1 MNELKNEEI
10 EFNTV
15 CEEWL
20 YFKKNKVKESS
31 YLNYKFI
38 IDKHLKNDFSNK
50 QINYFKV
57 YDLNKYVDNLKEKL
71 ANKTIRDI
79 ISIFKSI
86 LRYAERKYNMDFKL
100 DLISCPTIY
109 QKEIEVF
116 SEMEK
121 SKLEKY
127 LLSSQELKNIGILIS
142 LYSGLRIGEICSLK
156 WSNIDFESKLICV
169 NHTMQRVYIEK
180 DKTQVIITEPKTK
193 KSIRKIPIAK
203 TLYNKLKEIN
213 INYSKD
219 DYILT
224 RKNR

>member
-1 MNELKNEEI
+1 MNELKNEDI

-50 QINYFKV
+50 QISYFKE
-57 YDLNKYVDNLKEKL
+57 YDLNKYIDKLKEKL
-71 ANKTIRDI
+71 A
-79 ISIFKSI
+79 
-86 LRYAERKYNMDFKL
+86 
-100 DLISCPTIY
+100 
-109 QKEIEVF
+109 
-116 SEMEK
+116 
-121 SKLEKY
+121 
-127 LLSSQELKNIGILIS
+127 SQELKNIGILIS

-156 WSNIDFESKLICV
+156 WSNIDFESKLIYV

-203 TLYNKLKEIN
+203 TLYNKLKEISV
-213 INYSKD
+213 NYSKD

-224 RKNR
+224 RKKR

>member
-10 EFNTV
+10 EFNTI
-15 CEEWL
+15 CREWL
-20 YFKKNKVKESS
+20 YFKKNKVKEST

-38 IDKHLKNDFSNK
+38 INKHLKNDFRNK
-50 QINYFKV
+50 QINYFKE
-57 YDLNKYVDNLKEKL
+57 YDLNKYIDKLKKKL
-71 ANKTIRDI
+71 ANKTIIDI
-79 ISIFKSI
+79 ISVFKSI
-86 LRYAERKYNMDFKL
+86 LRYTERKYNMDFKL

-116 SEMEK
+116 SDKEK

-127 LLSSQELKNIGILIS
+127 LLENQELKNIGILIS

-156 WSNIDFESKLICV
+156 WSNIDFDSKLIYV

-180 DKTQVIITEPKTK
+180 NKTQVIITEPKTK

-203 TLYNKLKEIN
+203 TLYNKLKEIS

-219 DYILT
+219 DYVLT
-224 RKNR
+224 RKKG

>member
-10 EFNTV
+10 EFNTI

-38 IDKHLKNDFSNK
+38 IDKHLKNNFSNK
-50 QINYFKV
+50 QIKYFRE
-57 YDLNKYVDNLKEKL
+57 YDLNKYVDILKKKL
-71 ANKTIRDI
+71 SNKTIRDI
-79 ISIFKSI
+79 ISVFKSI

-116 SEMEK
+116 SEKEK
-121 SKLEKY
+121 LKLEKY
-127 LLSSQELKNIGILIS
+127 LLAKQELKNIGILIS

-156 WSNIDFESKLICV
+156 WSNIDFESKLIYV
-169 NHTMQRVYIEK
+169 NHTMQRVYMEK
-180 DKTQVIITEPKTK
+180 KKTQVIITEPKTK
-193 KSIRKIPIAK
+193 KSTRKIPIAK
-203 TLYNKLKEIN
+203 TLYNKLKEIST
-213 INYSKD
+213 NYSKD

-224 RKNR
+224 RKKR

>member
-1 MNELKNEEI
+1 MNELRNEEI

-50 QINYFKV
+50 QISYFKE
-57 YDLNKYVDNLKEKL
+57 YDLNKYIDKLKEQL

-79 ISIFKSI
+79 ISVFKSI
-86 LRYAERKYNMDFKL
+86 LRYTERKYNMDFKL

-116 SEMEK
+116 SDKEK
-121 SKLEKY
+121 LKLEKY
-127 LLSSQELKNIGILIS
+127 LLASQELKNIGILIS

-156 WSNIDFESKLICV
+156 WSNIDFDSKLIYV

-180 DKTQVIITEPKTK
+180 NKTQVIITEPKTK
-193 KSIRKIPIAK
+193 KSVRKIPIAK
-203 TLYNKLKEIN
+203 TLYNKLKEISV
-213 INYSKD
+213 NYSKD

-224 RKNR
+224 RKKR

>member
-10 EFNTV
+10 EFNTI
-15 CEEWL
+15 CREWL
-20 YFKKNKVKESS
+20 YFKKNKVKEST

-38 IDKHLKNDFSNK
+38 INKHLKNDFRNK
-50 QINYFKV
+50 QINYFKE
-57 YDLNKYVDNLKEKL
+57 YDLNKYIDKLKKKL
-71 ANKTIRDI
+71 ANKTIIDL
-79 ISIFKSI
+79 ISVFKSI
-86 LRYAERKYNMDFKL
+86 LRYTERKYNMDFKL

-116 SEMEK
+116 SDKEK

-127 LLSSQELKNIGILIS
+127 LLENQELKNIGILIS

-156 WSNIDFESKLICV
+156 WSNIDFDSKLIYV

-180 DKTQVIITEPKTK
+180 NKTQVIITEPKTK

-203 TLYNKLKEIN
+203 TLYNKLKEIS

-224 RKNR
+224 RKKG

>member
-10 EFNTV
+10 EFNTI

-20 YFKKNKVKESS
+20 SFKKNKVKESS

-38 IDKHLKNDFSNK
+38 IDKYFKNDFNSK
-50 QINYFKV
+50 QIKYFRE
-57 YDLNKYVDNLKEKL
+57 YDLNKYIDKLKEKL
-71 ANKTIRDI
+71 ANKTIKDI
-79 ISIFKSI
+79 ISVFKSI

-100 DLISCPTIY
+100 DLISCPIIY

-116 SEMEK
+116 SENEK
-121 SKLEKY
+121 MKLEKY
-127 LLSSQELKNIGILIS
+127 LLANQELKNIGILIS

-156 WSNIDFESKLICV
+156 WSNIDFESKLIYV

-180 DKTQVIITEPKTK
+180 KKTQVIITEPKTK

-203 TLYNKLKEIN
+203 ILYNKLKEIST
-213 INYSKD
+213 NYSKD

-224 RKNR
+224 RKKR

>member
-86 LRYAERKYNMDFKL
+86 LRYAEKKYNMDFKL

-116 SEMEK
+116 SEKEK

-180 DKTQVIITEPKTK
+180 DKTQVIIAEPKTK

-224 RKNR
+224 RKKR

>member
-10 EFNTV
+10 EFKNV

-38 IDKHLKNDFSNK
+38 IDKHLKNNFRDK
-50 QINYFKV
+50 KINYFKE
-57 YDLNKYVDNLKEKL
+57 YDFNKYVDKLKENL

-79 ISIFKSI
+79 ISVFKSI

-100 DLISCPTIY
+100 DLITCPTIY

-116 SEMEK
+116 SDKEK
-121 SKLEKY
+121 LKLEKY
-127 LLSSQELKNIGILIS
+127 LLASKELKNVGILIS

-156 WSNIDFESKLICV
+156 WSNIDFESKLIYV
-169 NHTMQRVYIEK
+169 NHTMQRVYMGK
-180 DKTQVIITEPKTK
+180 KKTKVIITEPKTK

-203 TLYNKLKEIN
+203 TLYNKLKEIST
-213 INYSKD
+213 NYSED
-219 DYILT
+219 VYILT
-224 RKNR
+224 RRKR

>member
-10 EFNTV
+10 EFNTI
-15 CEEWL
+15 CREWL
-20 YFKKNKVKESS
+20 YFKKNKVKEST

-38 IDKHLKNDFSNK
+38 INKHLKKDFRNK
-50 QINYFKV
+50 QINYFKE
-57 YDLNKYVDNLKEKL
+57 YDLNKYIDKLKKKL
-71 ANKTIRDI
+71 ANKTIIDI
-79 ISIFKSI
+79 ISVFKSI
-86 LRYAERKYNMDFKL
+86 LRYTERKYNMDFKL

-116 SEMEK
+116 SDKEK

-127 LLSSQELKNIGILIS
+127 LLENQELKNIGILIS

-156 WSNIDFESKLICV
+156 WSNIDFDSKLIYV

-180 DKTQVIITEPKTK
+180 NKTQVIITEPKTK
-193 KSIRKIPIAK
+193 KSMRKIPIAK
-203 TLYNKLKEIN
+203 TLYNKLKEIS

-224 RKNR
+224 RKKG

>member
-50 QINYFKV
+50 QISYFKE
-57 YDLNKYVDNLKEKL
+57 YDLNKYIDKLKEKL

-79 ISIFKSI
+79 ISVFKSI
-86 LRYAERKYNMDFKL
+86 LRYTERKYNMDFKL

-116 SEMEK
+116 SEKEK
-121 SKLEKY
+121 LKLEKY

-156 WSNIDFESKLICV
+156 WSNIDFDSKLIYV

-203 TLYNKLKEIN
+203 TLYNKLKEISV
-213 INYSKD
+213 NYSKD

-224 RKNR
+224 RKKR